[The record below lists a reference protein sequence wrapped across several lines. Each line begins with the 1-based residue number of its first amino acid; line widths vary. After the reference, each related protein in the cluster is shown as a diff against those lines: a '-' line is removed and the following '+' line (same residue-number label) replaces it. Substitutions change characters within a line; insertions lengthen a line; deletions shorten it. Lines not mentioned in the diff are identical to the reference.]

1 MKDSEG
7 LKSALCL
14 LLSCSLSI
22 NHCLTNPF
30 LAKQP
35 PPHPKALPVWHRVT
49 PTMLRL
55 KSDFPSLAHSEQRA
69 EQRSACREMLHLP
82 FHSEYTQGAP
92 SRHAASTSHTSNA
105 EDWLAAV
112 VTAGRQAR

>member
-55 KSDFPSLAHSEQRA
+55 KSDFPSLAASGAALSTQGNASLAVSFRIYTRSSEQAR
-69 EQRSACREMLHLP
+69 
-82 FHSEYTQGAP
+82 SEYKPHLQ
-92 SRHAASTSHTSNA
+92 R
-105 EDWLAAV
+105 
-112 VTAGRQAR
+112 